1 MFDVTNKISFRN
13 IKQWMVE
20 VDEFSS
26 DTSLPR
32 ILVGNKADLVDR
44 SEVEYETSAEFMV
57 LLTKILEIVYM
68 NVCSRLETQELV
80 NHVFLTNSWT
90 TPAPTTSSPPSEST
104 SRLEKQSKQQED
116 QGPGLG
122 HR

>member
-1 MFDVTNKISFRN
+1 MISISFSN

-44 SEVEYETSAEFMV
+44 REVEYKTAAEFASQKNIAYIETSV
-57 LLTKILEIVYM
+57 IGRSNIKVQNIIQLSSSY
-68 NVCSRLETQELV
+68 
-80 NHVFLTNSWT
+80 NSIYFRRH
-90 TPAPTTSSPPSEST
+90 S
-104 SRLEKQSKQQED
+104 
-116 QGPGLG
+116 
-122 HR
+122 

>member
-1 MFDVTNKISFRN
+1 MRRSWDGRERRSAGQEKLLV
-13 IKQWMVE
+13 
-20 VDEFSS
+20 SS
-26 DTSLPR
+26 SCSTSLTR
-32 ILVGNKADLVDR
+32 SASVGNKADLVDR

-104 SRLEKQSKQQED
+104 SRLEKQSKQQDD

>member
-1 MFDVTNKISFRN
+1 M
-13 IKQWMVE
+13 
-20 VDEFSS
+20 
-26 DTSLPR
+26 
-32 ILVGNKADLVDR
+32 
-44 SEVEYETSAEFMV
+44 EYETSAEFMV

-104 SRLEKQSKQQED
+104 SRLEKQSKQQDD